1 MVIARAVLAASLAS
15 PFSLGAQIRASELGS
30 MSQVID
36 GTKITVEYSRPRAR
50 GRDPIFGTK
59 AVHWDEVWTPGANYA
74 TTFEVDKNVKVGG
87 KPVPK
92 GRYSVWMVVRKSG
105 PWTFILEPE
114 HKLYHM
120 NPPDSSAAQIR
131 IPVQPEAVPF
141 TDVLTWSMP
150 ALRMDGGTLAMQ
162 WERVR
167 IPVDIQVEP
176 SLVVTFPADRAA
188 AYTGEYLFTEA
199 DSTGKPTNKTQ
210 IVTVTHEDG
219 VLKARFTP
227 EDPYMKKFALVSI
240 APDWFAPG
248 IYDEKGVLYEIMK
261 PDFTMEFSREGG
273 RAVSFVLRAMDDSI
287 WGRGV
292 LKR

>member
-1 MVIARAVLAASLAS
+1 MISRVLLFAALGLPAS
-15 PFSLGAQIRASELGS
+15 VGAQIRASELAS

-50 GRDPIFGTK
+50 GRETLFGTK
-59 AVHWDEVWTPGANYA
+59 AVQWDEVWTPGANYA
-74 TTFEVDKNVKVGG
+74 TTFEVDRNVKVGG
-87 KPVPK
+87 KSVAK
-92 GRYSVWMVVRKSG
+92 GKYSVWLVVRKSG
-105 PWTFILEPE
+105 PWTFVLDPN
-114 HKLYHM
+114 HKQYHM
-120 NPPDSSAAQIR
+120 AHPDSNASQIR
-131 IPVQPEAVPF
+131 IPVQPETVPF

-150 ALRMDGGTLAMQ
+150 ALRIDGGTLAMQ

-167 IPVDIQVEP
+167 VPVDITVEP
-176 SLVVTFPADRAA
+176 SLVTTFPADKAT
-188 AYTGEYLFTEA
+188 AYLGEYLFTEA
-199 DSTGKPTNKTQ
+199 DSTGKPTTKTQ

-219 VLKARFTP
+219 TLKARFTP

-261 PDFTMEFSREGG
+261 PDFVVEFTRQNG
-273 RAVSFVLRAMDDSI
+273 RAVSFVIRAMDDSV
-287 WGRGV
+287 WGRAV